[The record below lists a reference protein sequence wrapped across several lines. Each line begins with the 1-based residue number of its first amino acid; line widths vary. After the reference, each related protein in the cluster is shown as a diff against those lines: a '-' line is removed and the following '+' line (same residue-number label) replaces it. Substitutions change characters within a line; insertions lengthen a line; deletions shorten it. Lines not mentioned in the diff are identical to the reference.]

1 MNQPKLTLG
10 SLFDGIGGFC
20 LAGQMAGIKPIWASD
35 IEPFP
40 IRVTEKRFP
49 DVRQLGDIHALCGED
64 VPPVDVI
71 TFGSPCQNLS
81 CAGKRAGLNGEQSS
95 LFFEAVRIIK
105 EMRRSTHGQY
115 PRCCIAQGGIHRGPQ
130 GRGHR

>member
-20 LAGQMAGIKPIWASD
+20 LAGQMAGIQPVWASE

-49 DVRQLGDIHALCGED
+49 DVRQLGDIHALHGED
-64 VPPVDVI
+64 VPPVDII

-81 CAGKRAGLNGEQSS
+81 MSYEIHN
-95 LFFEAVRIIK
+95 AVNAPAWTAN
-105 EMRRSTHGQY
+105 S
-115 PRCCIAQGGIHRGPQ
+115 PRCFLRLSESSKK
-130 GRGHR
+130 